1 MNHARR
7 ARNAALESAMV
18 MANVSHGDAYLRK
31 NAKCY
36 TVIRDMNKL
45 QYMQKLVAT

>member
-1 MNHARR
+1 
-7 ARNAALESAMV
+7 MV
-18 MANVSHGDAYLRK
+18 MANVSHGDAHLRK
-31 NAKCY
+31 NVKCY